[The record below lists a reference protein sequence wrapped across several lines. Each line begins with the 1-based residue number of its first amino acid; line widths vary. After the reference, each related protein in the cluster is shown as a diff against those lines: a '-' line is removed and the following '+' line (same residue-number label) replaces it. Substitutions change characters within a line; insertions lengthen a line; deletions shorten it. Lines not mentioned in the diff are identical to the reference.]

1 MRLRRKSVDIVV
13 TEEAD
18 RARSGADPATAAA
31 DPTVDPADAF
41 ASPAAETST
50 GATPQEDAATVQA
63 TDQSSSAGLLGA
75 SIPGASTFGDQ
86 IPGALDPIV
95 PAPNGNGNVG
105 GSGIQANGAQ
115 ANGNGTNGG
124 HTSLDDDAP
133 VGVPFGAAVV
143 RVEPRSSGASAAL
156 EAQRAVDAPQGG
168 GVATMAP
175 ALTSP
180 PATTP
185 ASAPAAA
192 AAAPAIAPAPAPAP
206 NAPISYAPPVEAPAV
221 EAPAV
226 VAPAVVAP
234 AVEAPAV
241 EAPVVAATPVATTP
255 IEWSAPGWRE
265 YHQRQ
270 TAGVAPPAALAPAP
284 PTAPHVRLAGPI
296 ATPAASPAVAPE
308 APAMVDD
315 PPYASDTESHVEA
328 APASEAAP
336 ATEAVA
342 PEHSKHLGEMLIAR
356 QLITREQ
363 LDHAL
368 AEQSATGLRL
378 GAQLV
383 ALGSLTE
390 RELIGVLADQFGVRT
405 TDLRVMDPS
414 PDAVSQV
421 PEDLAR
427 RLEVLPIRV
436 TPEGL
441 EIAGAELPSDEATAE
456 LEAAVGGPIVFVL
469 ATPTEIQRSTNQV
482 YQALAGMEQQVRA
495 FVDLASER
503 TRGLDNGTKILVDE
517 RAPVVQVV
525 TLLLTQAVRDR
536 SSDIHIEPQDGDVRV
551 RFRVDGVL
559 REVTTVPRSMAAAL
573 ISRIKVMAD
582 MNIVERRRSQ
592 DGQIQTT
599 VDGRPLDVRVAT
611 TATIWGEK
619 AVLRLLDKTRSLRAL
634 GELGMTVETSRKFS
648 ELVTSPFGMVVCA
661 GPTGSGKTT
670 TLYAALTEI
679 NSPERNITTIE
690 DPVEY
695 VLPRINQIQV
705 NNQAGISFADG
716 LKSIMRQDPDVIL
729 VGEIRDVETARI
741 AVQSALTGHFVLS
754 SIHATDGATALQRFR
769 DMGIEPFL
777 ITSSLLAVEA
787 QRLVR
792 RICSHC
798 REPYTPSV
806 AERTFFEKATGRDKE
821 QWFHGAGCNLCMQSG
836 YSERVGVYELL
847 VVSEAIQE
855 LVLNDGGHDE
865 IQALARAEGM
875 HSLKDE
881 ALRLIEED
889 ITTVEEAIRSVYVR

>member
-1 MRLRRKSVDIVV
+1 MRFRRKSVDIVV
-13 TEEAD
+13 TGD
-18 RARSGADPATAAA
+18 GTRARPAFDATDAPIVVPTDATAQA
-31 DPTVDPADAF
+31 DGETRAPDAT
-41 ASPAAETST
+41 A
-50 GATPQEDAATVQA
+50 
-63 TDQSSSAGLLGA
+63 
-75 SIPGASTFGDQ
+75 
-86 IPGALDPIV
+86 V
-95 PAPNGNGNVG
+95 PAPDTPTPDAVAPPTAPLNGNGAH
-105 GSGIQANGAQ
+105 SNGAHS
-115 ANGNGTNGG
+115 NGNGSTGNGAKSG
-124 HTSLDDDAP
+124 EDVT

-143 RVEPRSSGASAAL
+143 SFEPPAST
-156 EAQRAVDAPQGG
+156 VPVAPTPARHQSVAPNQSVAPDLGG
-168 GVATMAP
+168 GVATM
-175 ALTSP
+175 SP
-180 PATTP
+180 PLTP
-185 ASAPAAA
+185 APVDTS
-192 AAAPAIAPAPAPAP
+192 APAPAPAP
-206 NAPISYAPPVEAPAV
+206 ATPAPIAYANPPVGAPAPIVLVPGAAPAPAAPP
-221 EAPAV
+221 
-226 VAPAVVAP
+226 
-234 AVEAPAV
+234 
-241 EAPVVAATPVATTP
+241 TIDCTP
-255 IEWSAPGWRE
+255 IEWAAPGWRE
-265 YHQRQ
+265 YHERLAA
-270 TAGVAPPAALAPAP
+270 TAVDTPAALASAPPDAPPAP
-284 PTAPHVRLAGPI
+284 QVPLAGPI
-296 ATPAASPAVAPE
+296 AIPAAESAVEPAVEMDDPE
-308 APAMVDD
+308 AATQSTAGP
-315 PPYASDTESHVEA
+315 
-328 APASEAAP
+328 APAGPEP
-336 ATEAVA
+336 VA
-342 PEHSKHLGEMLIAR
+342 SNPRYLGEMLVAR
-356 QLITREQ
+356 HLVSREQ

-368 AEQSATGLRL
+368 AEQSASGLRL

-383 ALGSLTE
+383 ALGAVTE
-390 RELIGVLADQFGVRT
+390 RELVGVLAEQFGVRT
-405 TDLRVMDPS
+405 TDLRVNDPS
-414 PDAVSQV
+414 PDAVGRV

-441 EIAGAELPSDEATAE
+441 EVAGADLPNDEGMAE
-456 LEAAVGGPIVFVL
+456 LEAAAKGPICFVF

-482 YQALAGMEQQVRA
+482 YQALAGMEQQVQA

-503 TRGLDNGTKILVDE
+503 TRGDDNGTKILVDE

-536 SSDIHIEPQDGDVRV
+536 ASDIHIEPQDGDVRV
-551 RFRVDGVL
+551 RYRVDGVL
-559 REVTTVPRSMAAAL
+559 RDVTTVPQSMAAAL

-648 ELVTSPFGMVVCA
+648 ELATSPFGMVVCA

-679 NSPERNITTIE
+679 NSPDRNITTIE

-695 VLPRINQIQV
+695 VIPRINQIQV
-705 NNQAGISFADG
+705 NNQAGITFADG

-777 ITSSLLAVEA
+777 ITSALLAVEA

-798 REPYTPSV
+798 REPYSPSPT
-806 AERTFFEKATGRDKE
+806 EQKFFEKAAGRTKDE
-821 QWFHGAGCNLCMQSG
+821 WWHGAGCNLCMHSG

-855 LVLNDGGHDE
+855 LVLKDGGHDE
-865 IQALARAEGM
+865 IQALAREEGM
-875 HSLKDE
+875 RSLKDE
-881 ALRLIEED
+881 ALRLIEDD
-889 ITTVEEAIRSVYVR
+889 ITTVAEAIRSVYVR